1 MQSINQIILQLKDGT
16 PHNSLK
22 TTEFQIQEVA
32 IYAKEMVDHLKLYIL
47 PFTITKNREHCDM
60 PIGIDRH

>member
-16 PHNSLK
+16 LHNSLK

-32 IYAKEMVDHLKLYIL
+32 IYAKEMVDHFKLYIL
-47 PFTITKNREHCDM
+47 PFTITENREHCDM
-60 PIGIDRH
+60 PIGIDCH